1 MKLFSSWKV
10 AREMRWGYVE
20 NAGDGGKGS
29 RESDGEGGKGIE
41 DNSVTRGGR
50 QKTIGSNFTY
60 RFPLLLIHT
69 PCRFLVPQ
77 LTHLKLCSSN
87 YSEKYCTSD

>member
-1 MKLFSSWKV
+1 
-10 AREMRWGYVE
+10 MRWGYIQNV
-20 NAGDGGKGS
+20 GDGGGS
-29 RESDGEGGKGIE
+29 GERDDEGDKGIE

-50 QKTIGSNFTY
+50 QKTIASNFTY

-77 LTHLKLCSSN
+77 LNHLKLCSSI
-87 YSEKYCTSD
+87 YTEKSCTSD